1 MATPTLKTHQDKIVI
16 PEEVY
21 SQPAEIV
28 ADQSL
33 TWEEKMTALK
43 NWEMDEKAAL
53 VADGENMTAAP
64 ATDTVSH
71 ATVLKKIQEAERK
84 LEEGNPL
91 PVNPHKENLILTA
104 LIAMNIGACI
114 FYRQAVRDSGDAE
127 CGTSFLAL
135 EKMHGQA
142 VTELIHSLDR
152 SAIGGT
158 EAEQLFRE
166 RYGVFE
172 KLRLKGLP
180 ELRKGDLAAIER
192 AEEDCFQLM
201 KEKMETSELSAAA
214 KARLSTAITQLD
226 KRKPALNDLAGLAG
240 IE

>member
-21 SQPAEIV
+21 SQPSEIV

-71 ATVLKKIQEAERK
+71 AAVLKKIQDAERK
-84 LEEGNPL
+84 LEEGNPQ
-91 PVNPHKENLILTA
+91 PATTHQDNLLLTA
-104 LIAMNIGACI
+104 IIAMNIGACI
-114 FYRQAVRDSGDAE
+114 FYRQAARDAGETD
-127 CGTSFLAL
+127 CGRSFLAL
-135 EKMHGQA
+135 EKMHGLV
-142 VTELIHSLDR
+142 VTDLIHAIDR
-152 SAIGGT
+152 TTIGGT
-158 EAEQLFRE
+158 EAEHLFKE

-180 ELRKGDLAAIER
+180 ELRKSDLAAIER
-192 AEEDCFQLM
+192 AEEECFQLM
-201 KEKMETSELSAAA
+201 QEKMETGELSAAA
-214 KARLSTAITQLD
+214 KTRLSTAISQLE
-226 KRKPALNDLAGLAG
+226 KRKAALSDLVGLAD